1 VLPDPSS
8 CHDGELVE
16 PRIAPLTV
24 VEVVEF
30 ETPPFDAVVVDVA
43 LDCVTW
49 PADPL
54 SWLLKKPLSA
64 AMFAEPGAR
73 TAVLATWGALHSWY
87 GDAIVPFFK
96 AL

>member
-1 VLPDPSS
+1 M
-8 CHDGELVE
+8 
-16 PRIAPLTV
+16 TV

-30 ETPPFDAVVVDVA
+30 ETAPFDAVVVDVA

-54 SWLLKKPLSA
+54 SWLLKNPLSA
-64 AMFAEPGAR
+64 AMFAEPAAR
-73 TAVLATWGALHSWY
+73 TAVLATWGELQSSY
-87 GDAIVPFFK
+87 GDAIDPFAK